1 MSAEALIVEYES
13 RIYEIRGLN
22 PFASARMRVTLRLT
36 IGDSVHVD
44 TLDLY
49 SSRARKSYSNGA
61 CESIDVSV
69 EIVLAD
75 LGKLISVCEAKR
87 DSAIKELREGFNTT
101 APALSKKDEKMG
113 MGLLAN
119 PNLIEQIE
127 SDMNQLGYIGEKCN
141 KILAYLVAVSRKLPE
156 PLSSITLSRS
166 SAGKSALLGVIEQL
180 IPPEDVIAFS
190 SLTPQALFYMPPEA
204 LKHKVLMIEERHGS
218 ESSDYAIRELQTKR
232 VLRKGLPIK
241 DPLSG
246 RMKTFMI
253 EVEGPVAVMETTTS
267 TDINPENSNRCF
279 LLHIDESSEQTGR
292 VMAQQRRAATLEGF
306 RRKSIVPEIV
316 ETHHAAQRLLQT
328 MRVVIPFAEN
338 IYFPTKRIRN
348 RRDHSRFLS
357 LIQSITCLHQFQ
369 RPQKETEINGE
380 VVRYL
385 EATVADYELAYDI
398 ARQVFVSSLDDLSP
412 MARSLFELI
421 KANTKSN
428 RPFFRPSYYVRVNE
442 ESPRIHARRKNTVPD
457 PASPNAELRCVGQV
471 VNVIGVASKKRRRG
485 VGSLFCILRF
495 LPNTK

>member
-1 MSAEALIVEYES
+1 MSNESLIVEYEA
-13 RIYEIRGLN
+13 RRYEIRGLN
-22 PFASARMRVTLRLT
+22 PFSSARMRITLRLT
-36 IGDSVHVD
+36 VADAVHVD

-49 SSRARKSYSNGA
+49 SSRARKSYANGA
-61 CESIDVSV
+61 SESIDVSAD
-69 EIVLAD
+69 IVLAD
-75 LGKLISVCEAKR
+75 LGKLITVCEAKR
-87 DSAIKELREGFNTT
+87 DSATKELRDGFNSS
-101 APALSKKDEKMG
+101 APPISKKDEKMG
-113 MGLLAN
+113 MSLLTN

-127 SDMNQLGYIGEKCN
+127 SDMNRMGYIGEKCN

-292 VMAQQRRAATLEGF
+292 VMVEQRRAATLDGIH
-306 RRKSIVPEIV
+306 RKSALPELI
-316 ETHHAAQRLLQT
+316 ETHHAAQRLLQS
-328 MRVVIPFAEN
+328 MRVVIPFAES
-338 IYFPTKRIRN
+338 IHFPVKRIRN

-357 LIQSITCLHQFQ
+357 LIQAITCLYQYQ
-369 RPQKETEINGE
+369 RPQKETEVNGE
-380 VVRYL
+380 VIRYL
-385 EATVADYELAYDI
+385 EATIQDYELAYDI
-398 ARQVFVSSLDDLSP
+398 AKRVFVSSLDDLSP
-412 MARSLFELI
+412 MARSLFEII
-421 KANTKSN
+421 KVNTESSRAFTRREIREVSGWGNDQIKRYFKELEDLEYLDVESGGRGSRN
-428 RPFFRPSYYVRVNE
+428 QYVLVEGFDSSMPVLNEIPEPSRMV
-442 ESPRIHARRKNTVPD
+442 
-457 PASPNAELRCVGQV
+457 VG
-471 VNVIGVASKKRRRG
+471 K
-485 VGSLFCILRF
+485 
-495 LPNTK
+495 